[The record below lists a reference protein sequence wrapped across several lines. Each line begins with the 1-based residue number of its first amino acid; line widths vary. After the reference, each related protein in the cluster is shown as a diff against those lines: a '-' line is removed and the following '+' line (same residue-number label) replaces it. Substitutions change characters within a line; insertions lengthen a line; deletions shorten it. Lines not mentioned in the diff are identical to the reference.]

1 MGLDG
6 QCHTPA
12 TTHGGDQVPIV
23 QEAGW
28 APAWVLLHRILNPE
42 PAACEQVTIL
52 TTLSQ
57 NSFVIHQTGCNSVI
71 I

>member
-1 MGLDG
+1 MGLGG

-12 TTHGGDQVPIV
+12 ATHGRDPVPIV

-28 APAWVLLHRILNPE
+28 GPAWVLLHRSLNPE

-57 NSFVIHQTGCNSVI
+57 NSSVIQQTGCNSVI